1 MTVAAHERLTPT
13 ITCPTRE
20 RERDVKITVVIIS
33 YKSQPISIQK
43 VSERTINTQN
53 SNLNIGSTRLII
65 IGVLASTTPLSL
77 YLSVMF

>member
-13 ITCPTRE
+13 IACPTRERERE

-43 VSERTINTQN
+43 VSERTIN
-53 SNLNIGSTRLII
+53 IHKILI
-65 IGVLASTTPLSL
+65 
-77 YLSVMF
+77 

>member
-13 ITCPTRE
+13 IACPTRERE

-43 VSERTINTQN
+43 VSERTIN
-53 SNLNIGSTRLII
+53 IHKILI
-65 IGVLASTTPLSL
+65 
-77 YLSVMF
+77 

>member
-43 VSERTINTQN
+43 VSERTIN
-53 SNLNIGSTRLII
+53 IHKILI
-65 IGVLASTTPLSL
+65 
-77 YLSVMF
+77 